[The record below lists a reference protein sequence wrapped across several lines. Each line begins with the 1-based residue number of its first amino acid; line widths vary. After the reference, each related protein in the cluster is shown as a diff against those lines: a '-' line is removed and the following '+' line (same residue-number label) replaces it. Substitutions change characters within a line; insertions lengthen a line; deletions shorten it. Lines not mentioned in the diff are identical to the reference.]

1 MRLRTDKNLTDILML
16 FYWLTSLTVS
26 YNCLLNKTSTDLRMF
41 NKILINYSSVVLA
54 LMCIGINS
62 YPDILSRYF
71 SSRIFWRISEKL
83 VSTALVK
90 NLQRIKC
97 FCPCHHSKY
106 IHARCQMKELSRII
120 RYSTYVAFSHP
131 STFLLISA
139 RVYA

>member
-1 MRLRTDKNLTDILML
+1 
-16 FYWLTSLTVS
+16 
-26 YNCLLNKTSTDLRMF
+26 MF

-131 STFLLISA
+131 PTFLLISA
-139 RVYA
+139 RVYAQTRSCIFAIYGYRKHLRKLIRYAYAAYDACKNTK